1 MNLDNKN
8 NEVIDIIAT
17 IYENYNIYKSIFIVN
32 DELYDDIIINLE
44 KNEYPVS
51 GYENL
56 EKFKNNQTRILV
68 IKDIDS
74 DKLFLY
80 ENIIHF
86 KEYINMIIFIDTPKF
101 IENNTYYKLLLKNN
115 INNINIIQI

>member
-8 NEVIDIIAT
+8 NEVIDIIAI

-32 DELYDDIIINLE
+32 DELYDDTISNLE

-80 ENIIHF
+80 ENTIHF

>member
-32 DELYDDIIINLE
+32 DELYDDIIRNLE
-44 KNEYPVS
+44 KNEYPIS

-80 ENIIHF
+80 ENTIHF

>member
-32 DELYDDIIINLE
+32 DELYDDIIRNLE

-51 GYENL
+51 GYENF

-80 ENIIHF
+80 ENTIHF

-101 IENNTYYKLLLKNN
+101 IENNTYYKLLLK
-115 INNINIIQI
+115 II

>member
-17 IYENYNIYKSIFIVN
+17 IYENYNIYKSILIVN
-32 DELYDDIIINLE
+32 DELYDDIISNLQ

-56 EKFKNNQTRILV
+56 VKFKNNQTRILV

-80 ENIIHF
+80 ENTIHF

>member
-8 NEVIDIIAT
+8 NEVIDIIAI

-32 DELYDDIIINLE
+32 DELYDDIIRNLE

-80 ENIIHF
+80 ENTIHF

>member
-32 DELYDDIIINLE
+32 DELYDDIIRNLE

-80 ENIIHF
+80 ENTIHF

-115 INNINIIQI
+115 INNVNIIQI

>member
-1 MNLDNKN
+1 MNILLVDMKIQ
-8 NEVIDIIAT
+8 V
-17 IYENYNIYKSIFIVN
+17 
-32 DELYDDIIINLE
+32 
-44 KNEYPVS
+44 
-51 GYENL
+51 
-56 EKFKNNQTRILV
+56 FKNNQTRILV

-80 ENIIHF
+80 ENTIHF

-115 INNINIIQI
+115 INNINII

>member
-32 DELYDDIIINLE
+32 DELYDDIIRNLE

-80 ENIIHF
+80 ENTIHF

>member
-8 NEVIDIIAT
+8 NEVIDIIAI

-32 DELYDDIIINLE
+32 DELYDDIIRNLK

-80 ENIIHF
+80 ENTIHF

-115 INNINIIQI
+115 INNVNIIQI

>member
-8 NEVIDIIAT
+8 NEVIDTIAT

-32 DELYDDIIINLE
+32 DELYDDTISNLE

-80 ENIIHF
+80 ENTIHF

>member
-8 NEVIDIIAT
+8 NEIIDIIAI

-32 DELYDDIIINLE
+32 DDLYENIISNLE

-80 ENIIHF
+80 ENTIHF

>member
-8 NEVIDIIAT
+8 NEVIDIIAI

-32 DELYDDIIINLE
+32 DELYDDIIRNLE

-80 ENIIHF
+80 ENTIHF

-115 INNINIIQI
+115 INNVNIIQI

>member
-80 ENIIHF
+80 ENTIHF